1 MDVIIQ
7 YLREKYH
14 PRALIVYGSY
24 VRGDQDEFSDFD
36 CMIIVDG
43 KDKKHDD
50 SVIDGIQLDCFIFTA
65 DEISA
70 DDVEPFLTVY
80 DGRIIF
86 DDGIGAALKE
96 RVRQYVA
103 EHTCTEESEKEFIAS
118 WIQKT
123 IRRMQK
129 NDDEGN
135 YRAIAFL
142 FESLTD
148 YCFLRNI
155 FYFGSKKTIALLK
168 ETDPHGYDLF
178 HAAITRKTNACIK
191 AWAEHVIARKN

>member
-1 MDVIIQ
+1 MDRIIQ
-7 YLREKYH
+7 CLQEKYH

-36 CMIIVDG
+36 CMIVVDA
-43 KDKKHDD
+43 KEKNHDD

-65 DEISA
+65 DEVAA
-70 DDVEPFLTVY
+70 DDVDPFLTVY
-80 DGRIIF
+80 DGQIIF

-96 RVRQYVA
+96 RVRKYVA
-103 EHTCTEESEKEFIAS
+103 EHTVIEESEKEFIAS
-118 WIQKT
+118 WVQKT

-129 NDDEGN
+129 NDDGGN

-148 YCFLRNI
+148 YCFLHDI
-155 FYFGSKKTIALLK
+155 FYFGSKKTISLLK
-168 ETDPHGYDLF
+168 ETDSHGYDLF
-178 HAAITRKTNACIK
+178 HAAITQKTNECIQ
-191 AWAEHVIARKN
+191 AWAEHVIARQN